1 MIGAAGGV
9 REMGV
14 GVYGGAV
21 GCGLGSAG
29 LVGGVP
35 ARRRTCDDGRVVGGT
50 PMGQNLALSVRGCGR
65 PGART
70 LPAPEVGCGG
80 PTCMHHACTCMR
92 VCGVPEVPRRLKNWN
107 KAVWARNAPLT
118 KMMDPKTHFRS

>member
-35 ARRRTCDDGRVVGGT
+35 ARRRRCDDGRGGT
-50 PMGQNLALSVRGCGR
+50 PVGRNLALSVWGCGR

-70 LPAPEVGCGG
+70 PCPRRSERLDAVGRR
-80 PTCMHHACTCMR
+80 ACTCMR
-92 VCGVPEVPRRLKNWN
+92 V
-107 KAVWARNAPLT
+107 
-118 KMMDPKTHFRS
+118 